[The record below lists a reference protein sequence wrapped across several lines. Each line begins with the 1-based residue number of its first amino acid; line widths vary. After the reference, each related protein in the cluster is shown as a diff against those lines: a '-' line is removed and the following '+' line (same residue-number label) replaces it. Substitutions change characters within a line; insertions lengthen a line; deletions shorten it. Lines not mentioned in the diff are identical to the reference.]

1 MIEMR
6 ITETLPVVSYSQYVA
21 NVTSR
26 REAFG
31 RPCVAPPGTPQERS
45 VKVSSVKLYFRIGA
59 THIDTRAE
67 LRDTGIIGSK
77 SNSKPSRG

>member
-21 NVTSR
+21 NVILR

-45 VKVSSVKLYFRIGA
+45 VKVSSVKLHFRIGA

-67 LRDTGIIGSK
+67 LRD
-77 SNSKPSRG
+77 SRHHRFEVEF

>member
-21 NVTSR
+21 NVILQ
-26 REAFG
+26 REAFD

-45 VKVSSVKLYFRIGA
+45 VKVSSVKLHFRIGA

-67 LRDTGIIGSK
+67 LRD
-77 SNSKPSRG
+77 SNRFEVEF

>member
-21 NVTSR
+21 NVILR

-31 RPCVAPPGTPQERS
+31 RLCVAPPGTPQERS
-45 VKVSSVKLYFRIGA
+45 VKVSSVKLHFRIGA

-67 LRDTGIIGSK
+67 LRD
-77 SNSKPSRG
+77 SNRFEVEF